1 MKEASAILTFLHVV
15 TVWEAFLIATI
26 RGLVLVMN
34 NPSRQAFIFQM
45 VGRDELPNA
54 ITLNSSVANATRIIG
69 PGLGGLLI
77 AAFGVG
83 ICFSIDAISYLAVVI
98 AMLMMNVKEL
108 LPIERR
114 GNPRVLRSIGEGLSY
129 TVRNQ
134 TIWLALAMFLFVCT
148 ASINFT
154 VLLPLVA
161 SNTLH
166 V

>member
-1 MKEASAILTFLHVV
+1 
-15 TVWEAFLIATI
+15 
-26 RGLVLVMN
+26 
-34 NPSRQAFIFQM
+34 
-45 VGRDELPNA
+45 
-54 ITLNSSVANATRIIG
+54 
-69 PGLGGLLI
+69 
-77 AAFGVG
+77 
-83 ICFSIDAISYLAVVI
+83 VVI